1 MGAVE
6 RRRNERLALR
16 NRIVEVTLG
25 IVAQEGWEAVTIRR
39 VASAIDY
46 TPPIV
51 YEHFEN
57 KESLLQEIIVE
68 GHKRLYDGFS
78 DAVGRK
84 GDARKAL
91 KAVSLAHWRFA
102 MDNDRLYRLMFDAL
116 HPLPNEIIFAIGR
129 KIEDLFLELTSDK
142 MHAKELMFN
151 WACVV
156 NGYTLS
162 ILKHSRPPDLT
173 RRSPDQLFERA
184 IDRFLGSI
192 SQRNPPPSAR

>member
-6 RRRNERLALR
+6 RRRRERLALR

-25 IVAQEGWEAVTIRR
+25 IVAKEGWDAVTIRR

-57 KESLLQEIIVE
+57 KASLLQEIIVE

-78 DAVGRK
+78 EAVARK

-102 MDNDRLYRLMFDAL
+102 LDNDRLYRLMFDAQR
-116 HPLPNEIIFAIGR
+116 PLPDETIFSIGR
-129 KIEDLFLELTSDK
+129 KIEDLFVELTSDRTL
-142 MHAKELMFN
+142 AKELMFN
-151 WACVV
+151 WMCLVL
-156 NGYTLS
+156 GYTLS
-162 ILKHSRPPDLT
+162 ILKHGVPPDLGRT
-173 RRSPDQLFERA
+173 TTDRIFERA
-184 IDRFLGSI
+184 IERFLASV
-192 SQRNPPPSAR
+192 